1 MSHHIQLVLDSVSFS
16 YPDRHV
22 LTDVTFSLSG
32 TDRAGLIG
40 ENGSG
45 KSTLLG
51 IIAGGLSPAAGSVI
65 QATATGYTPV
75 IGWLRQE
82 PDFPHE
88 STVRSV
94 LETAVAP
101 IRAAARAVD
110 IAGETLA
117 ARPGDADALNAFS
130 KTLETAERL
139 DAWSVDGRIDSMLAG
154 LGLSILPRE
163 RLARELSGGQQ
174 SRLSLAALLLSAPDI
189 LLLDEPTNHL
199 DDAARSHLARVL
211 NAWPGPVLM
220 ASHDRAFLD
229 ATVTVMFDL
238 DPLPGAPSG
247 VQGVQKFTG
256 NFSDYLTHRHAAR
269 ARWELQ
275 YRDEQAE
282 LRRLRARVG
291 ADQVVGH
298 DEWKPRTEVRMAQKF
313 YADRNARV
321 VARRVNDAR
330 SRLETLEAVQVD
342 RPPEQLTFRGFQG
355 ERRRHDDATPLS
367 VSGVSVT
374 GRLAPLSFE
383 LPLGEHLLITG
394 PNGSGKSTFLSM
406 LAGHLPRSS
415 GTVTIPRGARVGH
428 LTQTTQWHPGANG
441 DVPTAS
447 EAYTLAVGWRAAE
460 LVPLTSHGLIHEH
473 DERRP
478 VTALSLGQ
486 QRRLHLAILV
496 ARPPDLL
503 LLDEPTNHLSLGLVE
518 ELEQAIPEFPG
529 TVIIASHDPW
539 LRDRWDGRT
548 LELTPAMR

>member
-22 LTDVTFSLSG
+22 LTGVTFSLSG

-51 IIAGGLSPAAGSVI
+51 IIAGGLNSAPGSVI
-65 QATATGYTPV
+65 RATAAGYTPV

-82 PDFPHE
+82 PHFAPE
-88 STVRSV
+88 STVTSV

-101 IRAAARAVD
+101 IRAAAKAVD
-110 IAGETLA
+110 IAGEALA
-117 ARPGDADALNAFS
+117 ARPDDAQVVTAFS
-130 KTLETAERL
+130 RTLETAERL
-139 DAWSVDGRIDSMLAG
+139 DAWSLDGRIDAMLAG
-154 LGLSILPRE
+154 LGLSTLPRE
-163 RLARELSGGQQ
+163 RLASELSGGQQ

-199 DDAARSHLARVL
+199 DHEARSHLARVL
-211 NAWPGPVLM
+211 NVWPGPVLM

-238 DPLPGAPSG
+238 DPLPGAQRG
-247 VQGVQKFTG
+247 VHGVQKFTG
-256 NFSDYLTHRHAAR
+256 NFSDYLTHRDAAR
-269 ARWELQ
+269 ARWERQ
-275 YRDEQAE
+275 YREEQAE

-298 DEWKPRTEVRMAQKF
+298 DDWKPRTEVRMAQKF

-330 SRLETLEAVQVD
+330 SRLETLEAVQVGK
-342 RPPEQLTFRGFQG
+342 PPEPLSFRGFQG
-355 ERRRHDDATPLS
+355 EPRSNDATTLTAS
-367 VSGVSVT
+367 ELSVT
-374 GRLAPLSFE
+374 GRLMPFSFE
-383 LPLGEHLLITG
+383 LSFGEHLLITG
-394 PNGSGKSTFLSM
+394 PNGSGKSTLLAVLSG
-406 LAGHLPRSS
+406 LLPPSS
-415 GTVTIPRGARVGH
+415 GTIAVPRGVRVGH
-428 LTQTTQWHPGANG
+428 LTQTTQWHPMSNG
-441 DVPTAS
+441 DVPTAA
-447 EAYTLAVGWRAAE
+447 EAYTIAVGQRAAE
-460 LVPLTSHGLIHEH
+460 LVPLASHGLIRAQ
-473 DERRP
+473 DERLP

-486 QRRLHLAILV
+486 QRRLHLATLI

-518 ELEQAIPEFPG
+518 ELERAIPDFPG
-529 TVIIASHDPW
+529 TVVIASHDRW
-539 LRDRWDGRT
+539 LRDRWTGHT
-548 LELTPAMR
+548 LELTPAMQ